1 MKKLLLS
8 LFLCVSFS
16 ISSQDR
22 VKKTFFTGSLST
34 TFAINPNYTILIN
47 NNDEETLLQ
56 PASILLRIGVGYQ
69 LDRRWMVSLNSGY
82 DHHLRF
88 GINAIPTFGKLT
100 YNITESDDDTFFVS
114 TSYGKMW
121 RPSSRFENGNYY
133 GLGVG
138 WQIAGDGRWN
148 TCVKIDFHRKKITNF
163 KKGNL
168 DSVSL
173 GIGFTL
179 F

>member
-1 MKKLLLS
+1 MKKALLALLL
-8 LFLCVSFS
+8 FTTTFAM
-16 ISSQDR
+16 SQER
-22 VKKTFFTGSLST
+22 VKKPFFTGSLST
-34 TFAINPNYTILIN
+34 TLAINPNYTIN
-47 NNDEETLLQ
+47 NDDEETLLE
-56 PASILLRIGVGYQ
+56 PASILLRLGFGYQ
-69 LDRRWMVSLNSGY
+69 LNKRWLASFHTGY

-100 YNITESDDDTFFVS
+100 YNILEDADDTFFIS

-121 RPSSRFENGNYY
+121 RPSSKFENGKYY
-133 GLGVG
+133 GLGIG
-138 WQIAGDGRWN
+138 WQIAGEGRWN
-148 TCVKIDFHRKKITNF
+148 TLIKIDFHRKKIADF

-173 GIGFTL
+173 GIGFSL